1 MAARNA
7 ACEPRAV
14 TDGPIGLVH
23 PGEMGAAVGACLRAA
38 GHDVVWASAGR
49 SPATEARAEAA
60 GLRDVGTL
68 DSLAS
73 ACPVVMSVCPPHAAA
88 AQAEAVRAAGFR
100 GLYVDANAIAPGTAR
115 RMGEAVMGA
124 GASFVDGGIVGP
136 PPTRAGVARLY
147 LSGDD
152 AAVTRVAGLFEGT
165 LLEAIAVDGDV
176 GAASALKMTYAAWSK
191 GTLALLLATI
201 ETARHEGVEDALRAE
216 WARSQPDVDGR
227 ARVARASADAKGWR
241 WVGEMREIA
250 ATFAGADQPVGFHL
264 AAAEVFAAAA
274 EALGIDVQTGRS

>member
-1 MAARNA
+1 M
-7 ACEPRAV
+7 
-14 TDGPIGLVH
+14 TDGPIGVVH

-49 SPATEARAEAA
+49 SATTRARALAA
-60 GLRDVGTL
+60 GLRDVDTVDAL
-68 DSLAS
+68 VA
-73 ACPVVMSVCPPHAAA
+73 ACPVVVSVCPPHAAGDLA
-88 AQAEAVRAAGFR
+88 AVVRAAGFR
-100 GLYVDANAIAPGTAR
+100 GLYVDANAVAPGTVR
-115 RMGEAVMGA
+115 RIGEAMVDG
-124 GASFVDGGIVGP
+124 GASFVDGGIIGP
-136 PPTRAGVARLY
+136 PPTRPGVARLY

-152 AAVTRVAGLFEGT
+152 GAVARVATLFDGT
-165 LLEAIAVDGDV
+165 PLEAIGVAGGI

-216 WARSQPDVDGR
+216 WIRSQPDVEGR
-227 ARVARASADAKGWR
+227 ARIARTSADTKGWR